1 MQTRGLYA
9 SLERQTFLNEP
20 MEPVTHF
27 LTGACL
33 GRSGFNRKTAY
44 ATLAMTLAA
53 EAPDLDIA
61 WGFRGPLVGFQHHRG
76 FTHTFLAAPL
86 IALVVT
92 LFCWGFHR
100 LRRKKPPI
108 PPRWLL
114 LWLFALI
121 ADLSHLLLDYTNN
134 YGLRPFA
141 PWNPHWYSWDI
152 VFIFEPVL
160 FVMLLGALVIPALLG
175 LVDREISSRKT
186 VFRGRGW
193 AIAALVGVA
202 ALYTLRSTEHA
213 RAVHLLQQTSFDRP
227 VVRVAAE
234 PYPINP
240 FRWQGIVET
249 DNAYH
254 FADVQTRSDSVDID
268 EAAGTI
274 YKPPVTPFV
283 VAAKRSWLGRV
294 YLDWSQFPLVEDIGP
309 GNPPDITED
318 AKQHLEQVNFHDMR
332 FGYTDWFGSHQ
343 NNKPLSGSVFVA
355 PDGQIEA
362 TFMDGRPQN

>member
-1 MQTRGLYA
+1 
-9 SLERQTFLNEP
+9 

-33 GRSGFNRKTAY
+33 GRAGFNRKTAY

-53 EAPDLDIA
+53 ETPDLDVF
-61 WGFRGPLVGFQHHRG
+61 WGFRGPLVAFQHHRG

-86 IALVVT
+86 VALVVT
-92 LFCWGFHR
+92 LFCFGFHR

-114 LWLFALI
+114 LFLFALL
-121 ADLSHLLLDYTNN
+121 ADLSHLLLDFTNN

-152 VFIFEPVL
+152 VFIFEPVM
-160 FVMLLGALVIPALLG
+160 FVMLLSGLLIPALLG
-175 LVDREISSRKT
+175 LVDREISKRRPL
-186 VFRGRGW
+186 FRGRGW
-193 AIAALVGVA
+193 AVAALVGVA

-213 RAVHLLQQTSFDRP
+213 LAVHLLQQTSFDRP
-227 VVRVAAE
+227 VERVAAE

-254 FADVQTRSDSVDID
+254 FADVLTRSNVVDID
-268 EAAGTI
+268 ETVGAI
-274 YKPPVTPFV
+274 YKPPVTPAV

-309 GNPPDITED
+309 GTPPGLPQD
-318 AKQHLEQVNFHDMR
+318 AGQHFEQVNFHDMR
-332 FGYTDWFGSHQ
+332 FGYTDWFGAHERRR
-343 NNKPLSGSVFVA
+343 PLSGSVFVA
-355 PDGQIEA
+355 PNGQIEA
-362 TFMDGRPQN
+362 TYMDGRPQD

>member
-1 MQTRGLYA
+1 
-9 SLERQTFLNEP
+9 

-33 GRSGFNRKTAY
+33 GRAGFNRKTAY

-53 EAPDLDIA
+53 ETPDLDIL
-61 WGFRGPLVGFQHHRG
+61 WGFRGPLVAFQHHRG

-92 LFCWGFHR
+92 LFCWAFHR

-108 PPRWLL
+108 PPRWFL
-114 LWLFALI
+114 LWLFALL

-134 YGLRPFA
+134 YGIRPFA
-141 PWNPHWYSWDI
+141 PFHPRWYSWDI
-152 VFIFEPVL
+152 VFIFEPVMFL
-160 FVMLLGALVIPALLG
+160 LLLGALLIPALFG
-175 LVDREISSRKT
+175 LVDREISKRRDI
-186 VFRGRGW
+186 FRGRGW
-193 AIAALVGVA
+193 ALAALVGVA

-213 RAVHLLQQTSFDRP
+213 RAVHLLEQTSFDRP
-227 VVRVAAE
+227 VLRVAAE

-254 FADVQTRSDSVDID
+254 LADVGTRSDSVDVD
-268 EAAGTI
+268 ETVGAI
-274 YKPPVTPFV
+274 YKPPVTPAV
-283 VAAKRSWLGRV
+283 AAAKRSWLGRV

-309 GNPPDITED
+309 GSPPDMPQD
-318 AKQHLEQVNFHDMR
+318 AGQHLEQVNFQDLR
-332 FGYTDWFGSHQ
+332 FGYTDWFGTHQ
-343 NNKPLSGSVFVA
+343 NRKPLSGSVFVA
-355 PDGQIEA
+355 PNGQIEA
-362 TFMDGRPQN
+362 TYMDGRPQD

>member
-1 MQTRGLYA
+1 MRAPWLYA
-9 SLERQTFLNEP
+9 SLERGTSSQP

-33 GRSGFNRKTAY
+33 GRAGFNRKTAY

-53 EAPDLDIA
+53 ETPDLDIL

-86 IALVVT
+86 VALVVT

-114 LWLFALI
+114 LFLFALI
-121 ADLSHLLLDYTNN
+121 ADLSHLLLDFTNN

-141 PWNPHWYSWDI
+141 PWNPRWYSWDI
-152 VFIFEPVL
+152 VFIFEPVM
-160 FVMLLGALVIPALLG
+160 FVMLLSGLLVPALLG
-175 LVDREISSRKT
+175 LVDREISKRRPL
-186 VFRGRGW
+186 FRGRGW
-193 AIAALVGVA
+193 AVAALVGVA
-202 ALYTLRSTEHA
+202 VLYTLRSTEHSL
-213 RAVHLLQQTSFDRP
+213 AVHLLQQTSFDRP
-227 VVRVAAE
+227 VERVAAE

-254 FADVQTRSDSVDID
+254 FADVLTRSNAVDID
-268 EAAGTI
+268 ETVGAI
-274 YKPPVTPFV
+274 YKPLVTPAV
-283 VAAKRSWLGRV
+283 AAAKRSWLGRV

-309 GNPPDITED
+309 GTPPDLPQD
-318 AKQHLEQVNFHDMR
+318 ASQHFEQVNFHDMR
-332 FGYTDWFGSHQ
+332 FGYTDWFGAHERRR
-343 NNKPLSGSVFVA
+343 PLSGSVFVA
-355 PDGQIEA
+355 PNGQIMA
-362 TFMDGRPQN
+362 TYMDGRPQD

>member
-1 MQTRGLYA
+1 VPVCFPRTLSRN
-9 SLERQTFLNEP
+9 ST

-33 GRSGFNRKTAY
+33 GRAGFNRTTAY

-53 EAPDLDIA
+53 ETPDLDIL
-61 WGFRGPLVGFQHHRG
+61 WGFRGPLVAFQHHRG

-92 LFCWGFHR
+92 LFCWGVHH

-114 LWLFALI
+114 LWVCALI
-121 ADLSHLLLDYTNN
+121 ADLSHLLLDFTNN

-141 PWNPHWYSWDI
+141 PFHPRWYSWDI
-152 VFIFEPVL
+152 VFIFEPVMFL
-160 FVMLLGALVIPALLG
+160 LLLGGLVIPALLG
-175 LVDREISSRKT
+175 LVDREISKRRP

-193 AIAALVGVA
+193 AVAALVGVA
-202 ALYTLRSTEHA
+202 ALYTLRSTEHS
-213 RAVHLLQQTSFDRP
+213 RAVHLLQQTSFERA
-227 VVRVAAE
+227 VQRVAAE

-254 FADVQTRSDSVDID
+254 LADVRTHRDSVNVD
-268 EAAGTI
+268 ERAGAI
-274 YKPPVTPFV
+274 YKPPVTAAV
-283 VAAKRSWLGRV
+283 AAAKRSWFGRV

-309 GNPPDITED
+309 GDPPDVPQD
-318 AKQHLEQVNFHDMR
+318 ANQHFQQVNFHDLR
-332 FGYTDWFGSHQ
+332 FGYTDWFGTHQ
-343 NNKPLSGSVFVA
+343 DRKPLSGSVFVA
-355 PDGQIEA
+355 PNGQIEA
-362 TFMDGRPQN
+362 TYMDGRPQD

>member
-1 MQTRGLYA
+1 MQASWLYA
-9 SLERQTFLNEP
+9 SLERQTLYEP

-53 EAPDLDIA
+53 EAPDLDIL

-108 PPRWLL
+108 PPRWFL

-141 PWNPHWYSWDI
+141 PFHPRWYSWDI
-152 VFIFEPVL
+152 VFIFEPVM
-160 FVMLLGALVIPALLG
+160 FLLLPGGLVIPALFG
-175 LVDREISSRKT
+175 LVDREISKRKT

-213 RAVHLLQQTSFDRP
+213 RAIHLLQQTSFDRP
-227 VVRVAAE
+227 VLRVAAE

-254 FADVQTRSDSVDID
+254 FADVQTRSEGVELDNS
-268 EAAGTI
+268 AGAI

-283 VAAKRSWLGRV
+283 VAAKRSWFGRV

-309 GNPPDITED
+309 GNPPDMPQD
-318 AKQHLEQVNFHDMR
+318 ATHHLEQVDFHDMR
-332 FGYTDWFGSHQ
+332 FGYTDWFGTHQ
-343 NNKPLSGSVFVA
+343 NRKPLSGSVFVA
-355 PDGQIEA
+355 PDGQIQA
-362 TFMDGRPQN
+362 MYMDGRPQD